1 MKILAVITSLSFM
14 WCASFQYPVHHR
26 KLRTLQESS
35 YRRLNSHFTYKKD
48 SDRNINSEPSPEESD
63 NTADISVKGGP
74 SHKRIG
80 GRRKDV
86 QRRQVRSF
94 LPLSLGG
101 FLDKY
106 RKFIIWTL
114 SAFLVGAIVFGQ
126 LFNFNAPSYVY
137 YQSSVIESRILG
149 FDGNVQTSRKET
161 FKSNI
166 PDLVR
171 ERQKQSLERSSIST
185 DTTYSQNSLIRSE
198 ERRFSEEM
206 DQFEKS
212 SSRIRS
218 ELDSSVQADL
228 KLLMDEFF

>member
-1 MKILAVITSLSFM
+1 
-14 WCASFQYPVHHR
+14 
-26 KLRTLQESS
+26 
-35 YRRLNSHFTYKKD
+35 
-48 SDRNINSEPSPEESD
+48 
-63 NTADISVKGGP
+63 
-74 SHKRIG
+74 
-80 GRRKDV
+80 
-86 QRRQVRSF
+86 
-94 LPLSLGG
+94 
-101 FLDKY
+101 
-106 RKFIIWTL
+106 
-114 SAFLVGAIVFGQ
+114 LVGAIVFGQ